1 MTALTE
7 SQHAGEFL
15 VSEAPGR
22 RSREEMTVILGQNL
36 KAGAVLGQ
44 ITIDP
49 ATITSAADAGNTGDG
64 AMGAVT
70 AGAGVQAGRYRLV
83 IIETIAALGTFTV
96 EDPNGVEIG
105 QGNVGTA
112 FSGEIA
118 FTLADGAADFIA
130 GDAFSIDVAVGSL
143 KHTEMDPAN
152 TDGSAKAVAVLWGAV
167 DATAAD
173 KKGVA
178 IVRDAEINKTE
189 VVFFTGATQPQK
201 DTAFSELGEAGV
213 IGR

>member
-1 MTALTE
+1 MTTLTE
-7 SQHAGEFL
+7 GQHAGEFI

-22 RSREEMTVILGQNL
+22 RSREKVTVISGQNL

-49 ATITSAADAGNTGDG
+49 ATITSTPDSGNTGDG
-64 AMGAVT
+64 AMGTVT

-83 IIETIAALGTFTV
+83 IIETITALGTFTV

-105 QGNVGTA
+105 QGDVAAA

-130 GDAFSIDVAVGSL
+130 GDAFSIDVAAGSL

-167 DATAAD
+167 DATGAD
-173 KKGVA
+173 KTGAA
-178 IVRDAEINKTE
+178 IVRDAEINKTQ

-201 DTAFSELGEAGV
+201 DTAFDELSKAGV

>member
-1 MTALTE
+1 MTLTE
-7 SQHAGEFL
+7 GQHAGEFL

-22 RSREEMTVILGQNL
+22 RSREEVAVITGQNL

-49 ATITSAADAGNTGDG
+49 ATITSTPDVGNTGDG

-70 AGAGVQAGRYRLV
+70 AGTGVQVGRYRLV
-83 IIETIAALGTFTV
+83 IIEPVAAAGEFIL
-96 EDPNGVEIG
+96 EDPSGVEIG
-105 QGNVGTA
+105 QGTVAVA
-112 FSGEIA
+112 FTGEID
-118 FTLADGAADFIA
+118 FTLADGAVDFAA
-130 GDAFSIDVAVGSL
+130 GDGFSIDVAAGSL
-143 KHTEMDPAN
+143 KYTEMDPTN
-152 TDGSAKAVAVLWGAV
+152 TDGSGKAAAVLWDAV

-173 KKGVA
+173 KKGAA
-178 IVRDAEINKTE
+178 IFRDAEVNKLD

-201 DTAFSELGEAGV
+201 DTAFDELAEVGI